1 LEREQRTVFGEA
13 AEQYASA
20 RADYPDALIEDITGY
35 SRNLFHVLEVG
46 AGTGKATLA
55 FATRGYALTCVEPDP
70 RMAELLVRACAPFPR
85 VTVEVARFE
94 DWTPPQ
100 RFDLLIAAQ
109 SWHWIDA
116 TRRWDLAY
124 NALASG
130 GAIALYWNNYLV
142 ADEDTRLALLEIDHR
157 AGMETG
163 SFTPHVFSAA
173 EFAGEVDIEE
183 GWPAFDLKDD
193 PRFGDFSSLRYR
205 RDVTYPTSNYI
216 DLLTSTSAYRLLDD
230 EKRSELLISVG
241 DVVNDLGGR
250 IDLHIVTDLFL
261 GRTT

>member
-1 LEREQRTVFGEA
+1 VERERRTVFGEA

-20 RADYPDALIEDITGY
+20 RADYPDALIEDVIRY
-35 SRNLFHVLEVG
+35 SRKLTHVLEVG

-70 RMAELLVRACAPFPR
+70 RMAELLVRACAPFQR

-94 DWTPPQ
+94 EWNPPQ
-100 RFDLLIAAQ
+100 RYDLLIAAQ

-116 TRRWDLAY
+116 ARRWDLAY
-124 NALASG
+124 NALESG
-130 GAIALYWNNYLV
+130 GTIALYWNHYLV
-142 ADEDTRLALLEIDHR
+142 ADEETRLTLLDIDKR
-157 AGMETG
+157 FGLG
-163 SFTPHVFSAA
+163 SENFTPHAFSAA
-173 EFAGEVDIEE
+173 EFAGDVDVDE

-193 PRFGDFSSLRYR
+193 PHFGDFSSLRYR
-205 RDVTYPTSNYI
+205 RDVAYSTSSYF

-230 EKRSELLISVG
+230 EKRSELLVRVA
-241 DVVNDLGGR
+241 DVVNDHGGR